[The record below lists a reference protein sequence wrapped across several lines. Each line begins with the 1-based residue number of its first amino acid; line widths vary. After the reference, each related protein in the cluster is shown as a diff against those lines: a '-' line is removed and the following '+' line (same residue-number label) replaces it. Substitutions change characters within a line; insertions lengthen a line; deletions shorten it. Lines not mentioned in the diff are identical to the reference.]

1 MRRLLVAAAFASLLA
16 CRSTPP
22 PAEGVPATRGQAL
35 FQQHCAA
42 CHDVNS
48 RAKKIGPGLKG
59 VFQSGKLADG
69 KPATEAN
76 IRARVDSGGG
86 GMPPFADVLAGP
98 ERDDLIA
105 YLRAL

>member
-1 MRRLLVAAAFASLLA
+1 MRRLLVTAAFATLIA

-22 PAEGVPATRGQAL
+22 PAESAPAPRGQAL

-59 VFQSGKLADG
+59 VFQGEKLSDG

-76 IRARVDSGGG
+76 IRARIDSGGD
-86 GMPPFADVLAGP
+86 GMPPFSDILPGR
-98 ERDDLIA
+98 ERDELIA
-105 YLRAL
+105 YLKTL